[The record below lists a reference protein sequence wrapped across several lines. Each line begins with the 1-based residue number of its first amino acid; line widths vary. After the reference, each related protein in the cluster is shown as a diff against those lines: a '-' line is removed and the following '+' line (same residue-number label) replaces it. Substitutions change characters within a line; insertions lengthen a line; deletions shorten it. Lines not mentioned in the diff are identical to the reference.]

1 MGMES
6 VWYCQLG
13 EQVFGPI
20 NFAQLQALAQ
30 SGQVQPGT
38 LLRQGEGAWIQAG
51 QVPSLFAFAAPAPAV
66 PSGAVPGGAQPQAA
80 RPTAAPVARLVAKPA
95 AVAGGGRY
103 YEFGCGSS
111 DLEAMEQASITLK

>member
-51 QVPSLFAFAAPAPAV
+51 QVPSLFAFAAAAFWAVGSGLALAV
-66 PSGAVPGGAQPQAA
+66 PYFRRFP
-80 RPTAAPVARLVAKPA
+80 
-95 AVAGGGRY
+95 
-103 YEFGCGSS
+103 
-111 DLEAMEQASITLK
+111 